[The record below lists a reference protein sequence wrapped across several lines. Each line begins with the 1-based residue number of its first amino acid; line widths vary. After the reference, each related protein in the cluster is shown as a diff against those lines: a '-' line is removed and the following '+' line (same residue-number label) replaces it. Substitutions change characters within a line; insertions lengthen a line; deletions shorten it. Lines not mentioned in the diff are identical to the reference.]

1 MTARTRII
9 ALTAVG
15 LVAIVAVVWF
25 LVLPRLQPH
34 AFYGQVIQSGSRA
47 PTVELDGPG
56 GEPVALSDFEDK
68 VVVMYF
74 GYTFCPD
81 VCPITLAK
89 IARATDALG
98 DKADDV
104 QVVMITV
111 DPERDTIEVLEEYT
125 TAFDPTF
132 IGLTGDPADIDR
144 IATTYGVY
152 YQANDSTSAAGY
164 LVDHT
169 STVMVVDRSG
179 ELKLVIPFDATDE
192 QVAADLA
199 YLVG

>member
-1 MTARTRII
+1 MSTRLRLGI
-9 ALTAVG
+9 G
-15 LVAIVAVVWF
+15 IVAAAALLFAAFFF
-25 LVLPRLQPH
+25 LILPRLQPH
-34 AFYGQVIQSGSRA
+34 VFYGQVIQSGSPA
-47 PTVELDGPG
+47 PAVELIGPG
-56 GEPVALSDFEDK
+56 GQPVALTDFEDQ

-89 IARATDALG
+89 LDRARDLLG
-98 DKADDV
+98 EDKEDV

-111 DPERDTIEVLEEYT
+111 DPERDTVEKLEEYT
-125 TAFDPTF
+125 ANFDPSF
-132 IGLTGDPADIDR
+132 IGLTGDIADIDR

-152 YQANDSTSAAGY
+152 YASQETTSAAGY

-199 YLVG
+199 YLLG

>member
-1 MTARTRII
+1 MSARTRII
-9 ALTAVG
+9 ALAAAG
-15 LVAIVAVVWF
+15 LVAALAVVWF
-25 LVLPRLQPH
+25 LILPRLQPH
-34 AFYGQVIQSGSRA
+34 AFYGQVIQSGNRA

-56 GEPVALSDFEDK
+56 GEPVALSDFDDK

-89 IARATDALG
+89 IARAVDALG
-98 DKADDV
+98 DKAEDV

-111 DPERDTIEVLEEYT
+111 DPERDTVEVLEQYT
-125 TAFDPTF
+125 TSFNPTF

-152 YQANDSTSAAGY
+152 YQANESTSAAGY

-169 STVMVVDRSG
+169 STVMVVDRAG

>member
-1 MTARTRII
+1 MSTRTRLGIG
-9 ALTAVG
+9 VG
-15 LVAIVAVVWF
+15 VAAVAVVAAVWF

-34 AFYGQVIQSGSRA
+34 VFYGQVIQSGSPA
-47 PTVELDGPG
+47 PSVELVGPG
-56 GEPVALSDFEDK
+56 GAPVALTDFEDQ

-89 IARATDALG
+89 LDRARTMLGEDAEH
-98 DKADDV
+98 V

-111 DPERDTIEVLEEYT
+111 DPERDTVEKLEKYT
-125 TAFDPTF
+125 ANFDPSF
-132 IGLTGDPADIDR
+132 IGLTGDIEDIDR

-152 YQANDSTSAAGY
+152 YAAAETDSAAGY

-169 STVMVVDRSG
+169 STVLVVDRSG
-179 ELKLVIPFDATDE
+179 ELKLIIPFDATDE

-199 YLVG
+199 YLLG